1 MFADALLTA
10 KRVKRDEIILKCQV
24 KNITE
29 KFQRL
34 IQE

>member
-1 MFADALLTA
+1 MIHKMFTDALLTA

-29 KFQRL
+29 KF
-34 IQE
+34 

>member
-10 KRVKRDEIILKCQV
+10 KHVKRDEIILKCQV

-29 KFQRL
+29 KS
-34 IQE
+34 

>member
-1 MFADALLTA
+1 MFTDALLTA
-10 KRVKRDEIILKCQV
+10 KRVKKDEIILKCQV

-29 KFQRL
+29 KSLRL